1 MKKSYCLISC
11 LITSLCVLSFTAHAQ
26 SNDDLRKAAVYVEA
40 GRIDDAVAV
49 VKDFQPS
56 GRDQSYNAYL
66 LAGKIALSRG
76 KHAKAFEH
84 FERAQS
90 YGENSFSA
98 AIGKAQAMLGMGQ
111 LVGAKI
117 QADTARAIDG
127 NSVEPDLIYARAD
140 LYTGKRKEA
149 FRRLDELVRRQPSS
163 GDAVVAKARL
173 WVQAGEPDAARDQ
186 LQRFLDKNPSSA
198 LVNDALGDVAQT
210 SGSLT
215 QAAQFKQRA
224 ADLYGEQGNAFR
236 RDVMLAWLEK
246 YRPQVDQESDAI
258 QGAKTSNPRIA
269 FPFPAG
275 VNVTGGSGFVVDSG
289 RKVVTNRHVVEGGK
303 EFAIRTGLG
312 EVIKAKVLSISTTD
326 DLALLELEQ
335 ALPAERAIPDDAY
348 AKVAPGKAVVVM
360 GYPLWYLLG
369 DNAPSLTNGIISK
382 ESGLKDDPGTFQ
394 LTAKVNKGSSGG
406 PVFDLS
412 GNVVGI
418 TFGKLDTKR
427 IQEEQGFIPE
437 DVNFAIKAERL
448 PVDANAHIG
457 TRPPPEKELSIEQL
471 YQQMLGKVVM
481 VATYR

>member
-1 MKKSYCLISC
+1 MNTANRLISC
-11 LITSLCVLSFTAHAQ
+11 LLAGLCMMSFTAHAQ
-26 SNDDLRKAAVYVEA
+26 SNDDLKKATVYVEA

-49 VKDFQPS
+49 VKDLQPS
-56 GRDQSYNAYL
+56 GRDQSYDAYL
-66 LAGKIALSRG
+66 LAGKIALNRG
-76 KHAKAFEH
+76 KHAKALEH

-98 AIGKAQAMLGMGQ
+98 AIGKAQAMLGLGQ

-127 NSVEPDLIYARAD
+127 NSFEPDLIYARAE

-149 FRRLDELVRRQPSS
+149 FRRLDDLVRRQPSS
-163 GDAVVAKARL
+163 DEAIVTKARL
-173 WVQAGEPDAARDQ
+173 SMQAGEPDAARDQ
-186 LQRFLDKNPSSA
+186 LQRFIEKSPSSA
-198 LVNDALGDVAQT
+198 LVNDVLGDLAQA
-210 SGSLT
+210 SGSLP

-224 ADLYGEQGNAFR
+224 ADLYSEQGNAFR
-236 RDVMLAWLEK
+236 RDVVLAWLEK
-246 YRPQVDQESDAI
+246 YHPQENAEVDTL
-258 QGAKTSNPRIA
+258 QGAKNANPRIA

-275 VNVTGGSGFVVDSG
+275 VHVTGGSGFVVDSG

-335 ALPAERAIPDDAY
+335 ALPVERAIRDDAY

-360 GYPLWYLLG
+360 GFPLWYLLG

-382 ESGLKDDPGTFQ
+382 ESGLKDDPSSFQ

-427 IQEEQGFIPE
+427 IQEEQGFLPE

-448 PVDANAHIG
+448 PRDANTHIG
-457 TRPPPEKELSIEQL
+457 MRPPPEKELTIEQL
-471 YQQMLGKVVM
+471 YQQMLSKVVM